1 MLRTELTR
9 LLGLQYPIVQ
19 APMAGGPTTPDLVAE
34 VSAAGG
40 LGVYAGSGVPPDLLV
55 ASIAAI
61 RSRTTAPFGV
71 NFLIAPPESGGD
83 IEASVQSVLD
93 RLRTE
98 LGLPRQAPVTSSF
111 PPRSSRSRSTSCS
124 RSASR
129 C

>member
-40 LGVYAGSGVPPDLLV
+40 LGVYAGSGVPPDLLA

-61 RSRTTAPFGV
+61 RSRT
-71 NFLIAPPESGGD
+71 
-83 IEASVQSVLD
+83 
-93 RLRTE
+93 
-98 LGLPRQAPVTSSF
+98 
-111 PPRSSRSRSTSCS
+111 
-124 RSASR
+124 
-129 C
+129 